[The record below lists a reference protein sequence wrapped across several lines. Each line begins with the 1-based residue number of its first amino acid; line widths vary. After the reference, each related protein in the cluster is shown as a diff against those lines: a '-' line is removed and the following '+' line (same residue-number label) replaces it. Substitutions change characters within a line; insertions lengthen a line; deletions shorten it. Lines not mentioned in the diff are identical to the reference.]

1 MRTQPC
7 STPAATPIE
16 EQLHSLGELIGNTPL
31 LGVRCRVRG
40 EEYTIWAKH
49 ETANLTGSIKDRMA
63 WHMLARAHERGDLA
77 PGDEVVEA
85 TSGNTGIAFA
95 SLGKAL
101 GHPVRIYMPDWMSRE
116 RVAVI
121 EALGATIVPISKEQG
136 GFVGS
141 IEQANAYAES
151 HPGTWRPQ
159 QFSNPDNAEVHQLTT
174 GPELLA
180 QLRSVDLIPTAFV
193 AGVGT
198 GGTVMGVGQALREKV
213 AEITIHPLEPANSPT
228 LRTGTRAGSHRIQG
242 ISDEFIPELVKMDTL
257 DALVDVDDGDAI
269 LMAQRLATELG
280 LAVGIS
286 SGANLLGA
294 LMVARS
300 QGPSAVV
307 ATVFADSNKKYLTT
321 DLCRKEPLK
330 DGQLSPEV
338 DLLGFSVVGR
348 HCCFC

>member
-7 STPAATPIE
+7 STPTATPIE
-16 EQLHSLGELIGNTPL
+16 EQLHSLGELVGNTPL

-121 EALGATIVPISKEQG
+121 EALGAAMVPISKEQG

-141 IEQANAYAES
+141 IEQADAYA
-151 HPGTWRPQ
+151 
-159 QFSNPDNAEVHQLTT
+159 A
-174 GPELLA
+174 
-180 QLRSVDLIPTAFV
+180 
-193 AGVGT
+193 
-198 GGTVMGVGQALREKV
+198 
-213 AEITIHPLEPANSPT
+213 
-228 LRTGTRAGSHRIQG
+228 
-242 ISDEFIPELVKMDTL
+242 
-257 DALVDVDDGDAI
+257 
-269 LMAQRLATELG
+269 
-280 LAVGIS
+280 
-286 SGANLLGA
+286 
-294 LMVARS
+294 
-300 QGPSAVV
+300 
-307 ATVFADSNKKYLTT
+307 
-321 DLCRKEPLK
+321 
-330 DGQLSPEV
+330 
-338 DLLGFSVVGR
+338 
-348 HCCFC
+348 